1 MGARSGSIER
11 TGSRTYSGLNTLEGI
26 GSSMSVSINPDAL
39 DDRRGRPGYQNE
51 NNFRQ
56 AVGSPTGA
64 RSVSAQR
71 SSSVSRAIPEDK
83 AE

>member
-1 MGARSGSIER
+1 M
-11 TGSRTYSGLNTLEGI
+11 NTLEGI
-26 GSSMSVSINPDAL
+26 GSSMSVTVNPDAL

-56 AVGSPTGA
+56 QLGSPTGA

-71 SSSVSRAIPEDK
+71 SSSVNRTIPEDK
-83 AE
+83 VA